1 MSDIDDME
9 AISLPK
15 KPGGHMKKQ
24 LIITAIALVTL
35 AETSLFAAESSSKQ
49 VPAPQ
54 VNQAQEEAQKA
65 SAKPADHNM
74 KFGKKKKGSHKDK
87 GAHLIKANNSKA

>member
-1 MSDIDDME
+1 
-9 AISLPK
+9 
-15 KPGGHMKKQ
+15 MKKQ

-54 VNQAQEEAQKA
+54 MNQTQGESQKA
-65 SAKPADHNM
+65 LAQPADHIA

-87 GAHLIKANNSKA
+87 GAHVIKASNSKA